1 MKFFLVAAMTLQL
14 LFVANT
20 FAQNELKEKLK
31 SLENSAFALDS
42 ELQKNVAKEVKL
54 TANFNDLQIGQCLDS
69 VISFVVVKKENN
81 QATFDK
87 EIKPFLEAKL
97 IEWNMFSINFSDEEE
112 MIYDSF
118 VKIVQWQNT
127 IQLVQLYEDFIVTN
141 YKDLQQMKS
150 ILSVFWYVK
159 KSFSYMSN
167 LSESKVNQF
176 VIRKLNEEFQSYNAV
191 NWIVF
196 AMHPGAMLLWLT
208 ATYTWDYDKEN

>member
-14 LFVANT
+14 LFVANI

-31 SLENSAFALDS
+31 SLENTAFSLDS
-42 ELQKNVAKEVKL
+42 ESQKNIANKVKL
-54 TANFNDLQIGQCLDS
+54 TADFDDLQIGQCLDS
-69 VISFVVVKKENN
+69 VISFVVLQKKNS

-87 EIKPFLEAKL
+87 EIKPFLDAKL
-97 IEWNMFSINFSDEEE
+97 IEWNMFPIDFSDDEK

-118 VKIVQWQNT
+118 VKTVQWQNT
-127 IQLVQLYEDFIVTN
+127 VALVQLYEDFIVTN

-159 KSFSYMSN
+159 KSYDYMSN
-167 LSESKVNQF
+167 VSENKVNQF
-176 VIRKLNEEFQSYNAV
+176 VINKLNEEFQSYNAV
-191 NWIVF
+191 SWIVF

-208 ATYTWDYDKEN
+208 ATYAWDYHKED

>member
-31 SLENSAFALDS
+31 SIESSALALDLES
-42 ELQKNVAKEVKL
+42 QKNVAKEVKL
-54 TANFNDLQIGQCLDS
+54 TADFNDLQLGHCLDS
-69 VISFVVVKKENN
+69 VISFVILQKENS

-87 EIKPFLEAKL
+87 DIKPFLVVKL
-97 IEWNMFSINFSDEEE
+97 IGWNMFPIDFSDDEE
-112 MIYDSF
+112 MIYNSF
-118 VKIVQWQNT
+118 VKTVQWQNT
-127 IQLVQLYEDFIVTN
+127 IALVQLYEDFIVTN

-159 KSFSYMSN
+159 KSYDYMSN
-167 LSESKVNQF
+167 VSENKVNQF
-176 VIRKLNEEFQSYNAV
+176 VISKLNEEFQSYNAV
-191 NWIVF
+191 SWIVF

-208 ATYTWDYDKEN
+208 ATYAWDYHKED

>member
-1 MKFFLVAAMTLQL
+1 MKFFLVAATTLQL

-31 SLENSAFALDS
+31 SLESSALALDLES
-42 ELQKNVAKEVKL
+42 QMSVAKEVKL
-54 TANFNDLQIGQCLDS
+54 TADFDDLQIGQCLDN
-69 VISFVVVKKENN
+69 VISFVVLQKENS

-87 EIKPFLEAKL
+87 EIKPFLDAKL
-97 IEWNMFSINFSDEEE
+97 IEWNMFPIDFSDDEE

-118 VKIVQWQNT
+118 VKTVQWQNA
-127 IQLVQLYEDFIVTN
+127 IALVQLYEDFIVIN

-150 ILSVFWYVK
+150 ILRVFWYVK

-167 LSESKVNQF
+167 SSESKVNQF
-176 VIRKLNEEFQSYNAV
+176 VISKLNEEFQSYNAV

-208 ATYTWDYDKEN
+208 AIYAWDYNKED